1 MRTTSYNKMI
11 NYNVSIPEV
20 DIPIF
25 ESLFKKYNVIVEPVH
40 IVSDTIQE
48 YIPNKETVEA
58 IEEGDALVKKYKKGL
73 VKGYT
78 NAKQMFNDILEEDE

>member
-1 MRTTSYNKMI
+1 MRTTNYNMI
-11 NYNVSIPEV
+11 NYNVSIPEAEV
-20 DIPIF
+20 PIF
-25 ESLFKKYNVIVEPVH
+25 ESLFKKYNVIAEPVH
-40 IVSDTIQE
+40 IVSDAIEE
-48 YIPNKETVEA
+48 YVPNKETIEA